1 MHCRFNGKLEHDYNI
16 KKGYKLLTLLSI
28 LFITKSNKQN
38 IKVATQFQNSK
49 TMIIYEVSFVVLKE
63 VKITHYTVAP

>member
-16 KKGYKLLTLLSI
+16 KKGYKLLTL
-28 LFITKSNKQN
+28 FITKSNKQN
-38 IKVATQFQNSK
+38 IKVATQFPNSK

>member
-1 MHCRFNGKLEHDYNI
+1 MHCRFNGKLEHDYNT